1 MSDQHSHHGDGN
13 PEIRFETRDVRATAI
28 LKFAVYLFIATIAV
42 LFLMQR
48 LYVAFARFEASRQ
61 PPPPVM
67 QTAEGRKP
75 PLPRLQETPPLDL
88 VALQRS
94 EEAVLSSY
102 GWVDPASGI
111 VRIPIDEAMR
121 LVAERGLPVRGA
133 EPVAAPTPAPKTGG
147 KHK

>member
-1 MSDQHSHHGDGN
+1 MSDHHSHHGND
-13 PEIRFETRDVRATAI
+13 EIRFETRDVRATAI

-61 PPPPVM
+61 PPAPIM
-67 QTAEGRKP
+67 QTAPDRKP

-88 VALQRS
+88 EAMHKS
-94 EEAVLSSY
+94 EDAALSSY
-102 GWVDPASGI
+102 GWADPTTGV

-121 LVAERGLPVRGA
+121 IVAERGLPARGA
-133 EPVAAPTPAPKTGG
+133 EPAPAATPAPKAGG